1 MGATADTTADP
12 LQPGDPRTLGAYE
25 LIGRLGAG
33 GQGAVF
39 LGRGP
44 SGDLVAIK
52 LLRADLA
59 EDTDARGRFVR
70 EAMAAR
76 QVARFCAA
84 QVVDADVAG
93 DRPYIVS
100 EYVQGPSLLRLVRE
114 QGPVSGAALERLAI
128 GTATALVAIH
138 QAGIVHRDLKP
149 ANVLA
154 APDGPRV
161 IDFGIAKALSGT
173 STVSSQIIGTPAYM
187 APEQLQGDSITP
199 AVDVFAW
206 AATMVFTGTGR
217 PPFGAD
223 AIPLVVNRILSDEP
237 DLGDLSDPV
246 RALVNDCL
254 AKDPE
259 RRPSAR
265 QILLRLLAEEDAVPA
280 AADAT
285 SGEVGADVLAQ
296 AATLAAPRM
305 PFTPGLGPAATTPMA
320 QGAGAAPIG
329 RTRPMAGHEAVAGHA
344 AAAGLGGAAGFGG
357 SGGPGSAAGAGSAAA
372 HDDAAA
378 QWARAFPDQT
388 DHAQTH
394 QAQAY
399 QEQTHQAYGT
409 GGRHGGGLRRRAAL
423 VCAGGLAAAA
433 AAVCLVLVASADSG
447 KGRDGGNTSATSS
460 PGTQAGIP
468 SLNQNSVPTD
478 TGAGSP
484 RPASASPTRIAPVPT
499 RPTNES
505 HPTPTHTV
513 TPTHSPTWTPTPTPT
528 WTDPPPADDTDGWGG
543 ADDKAGASCGSGECT
558 VESATG

>member
-1 MGATADTTADP
+1 MGATADMSADP
-12 LQPGDPRTLGAYE
+12 LQPGDPRTLGPYE

-44 SGDLVAIK
+44 SQDLVAIK

-84 QVVDADVAG
+84 QVLDADVAG

-114 QGPVSGAALERLAI
+114 RGPISGAALERLAI

-149 ANVLA
+149 ANVLV

-187 APEQLQGDSITP
+187 APEQLRGDSLTP

-206 AATMVFTGTGR
+206 AATMVFVGTGL

-223 AIPLVVNRILSDEP
+223 AIPNVVHRILSEDP
-237 DLGDLSDPV
+237 DLGDMSGSV
-246 RALVNDCL
+246 RALVADCL

-265 QILLRLLAEEDAVPA
+265 QVLLRLLAEEDVVASPA
-280 AADAT
+280 PETAADVD
-285 SGEVGADVLAQ
+285 SDVLAQ
-296 AATLAAPRM
+296 AATLAASQL
-305 PFTPGLGPAATTPMA
+305 PFTTWPGAPETTPVPPH
-320 QGAGAAPIG
+320 GTEVPLG
-329 RTRPMAGHEAVAGHA
+329 RTRPMAGHGPAAGHQAASHEAPGHGVAGHGPA
-344 AAAGLGGAAGFGG
+344 
-357 SGGPGSAAGAGSAAA
+357 GPGSESPGSERQSPAE
-372 HDDAAA
+372 HWA
-378 QWARAFPDQT
+378 QAFPEQ
-388 DHAQTH
+388 QL
-394 QAQAY
+394 QARTVQA
-399 QEQTHQAYGT
+399 GT
-409 GGRHGGGLRRRAAL
+409 LRAHRGGLRRRAA
-423 VCAGGLAAAA
+423 VACAGGLVAA
-433 AAVCLVLVASADSG
+433 AAVISLVLAANADRWKDRG
-447 KGRDGGNTSATSS
+447 DGATTTSS
-460 PGTQAGIP
+460 TPDQRAEIP
-468 SLNQNSVPTD
+468 SLNQNGVPAGID
-478 TGAGSP
+478 SGSP
-484 RPASASPTRIAPVPT
+484 EPAPTGTRTPAESTAEPWPT
-499 RPTNES
+499 HRPTYT
-505 HPTPTHTV
+505 HRPTHT
-513 TPTHSPTWTPTPTPT
+513 PSWTPTPTPSWPT
-528 WTDPPPADDTDGWGG
+528 SHSPSAPSEMSDGSGGGHDAGDSCEDGGCAPDMADD
-543 ADDKAGASCGSGECT
+543 
-558 VESATG
+558 